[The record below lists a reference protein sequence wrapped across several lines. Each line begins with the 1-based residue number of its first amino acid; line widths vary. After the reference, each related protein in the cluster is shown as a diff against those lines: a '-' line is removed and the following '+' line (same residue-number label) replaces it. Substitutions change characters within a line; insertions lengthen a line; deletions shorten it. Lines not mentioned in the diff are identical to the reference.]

1 MVVLE
6 LTHGIKLTD
15 ISQGMPRI
23 LLSTAH
29 LAPLILD
36 ALGMK
41 YYTPSLVAP
50 YPPLPKPFQATAEH
64 ISSLQNID
72 AAAKFEQYAEECLE
86 SAQKSFC
93 NDVRSHPKAGCRLIF
108 IQTWICDLPPGQGYT
123 YIVK

>member
-6 LTHGIKLTD
+6 LTHGIKLTN

-36 ALGMK
+36 ALRMK
-41 YYTPSLVAP
+41 YCTPSLVAP
-50 YPPLPKPFQATAEH
+50 YPPLPKPFQATAER

-72 AAAKFEQYAEECLE
+72 AAAKFGQYAEECLE

-93 NDVRSHPKAGCRLIF
+93 NDVRSHPRA
-108 IQTWICDLPPGQGYT
+108 
-123 YIVK
+123 